1 MTSLSEQ
8 WVVVDS
14 VVCSAMIG
22 PPAGIECAI
31 FAAMMIFLVS
41 LFASIPHLVDVVL
54 GLLSRLPSPSP
65 TASLSSF
72 SYVRKVYNAY
82 LCALSDTGVGK
93 RAVLDG
99 TVGASYSRNRTV

>member
-65 TASLSSF
+65 TASLSS

-82 LCALSDTGVGK
+82 LCPLSDMGVGK